1 MLSPHVSAP
10 SVIVAVCGA
19 VVASATTAVA
29 ADAGKRAFNLP
40 RGDAA
45 ATLKLFAAAAG
56 TPIVYLVDRVRGTTT
71 QAVSGEFTPREALER
86 MLAGSVLEAEQ
97 DGATGAF
104 IVSRKALKGEV
115 GPVSN
120 PQTQPR
126 TAPMK
131 SPRTLLAALAGWLA
145 LGNTTTQ
152 AQQTSTSPTAT
163 ELIELS
169 PFNVST
175 EKDVGYQAVD
185 TLSGGRMA
193 INLLANPGD
202 VSALTRDFLDDIGA
216 LEMTDIT
223 PWLTSAVQ
231 TDNSGDRDFGN
242 SLSIR
247 GLSVAT
253 NLRNYFRYDTS
264 IDGYIMERVEGS
276 RGPNAIMYGES
287 NAGGAVGITTKQAK
301 FRNFGSVDVRTDSN
315 GSIYSAID
323 VNQKLNDRLAL
334 RAAAFYSDRE
344 LWYDRGSNKRRGA
357 FLTGTYNPW
366 KNATLRVD
374 LERTNGLATTF
385 RTFTDQSSNWD
396 GTTTVSAALAANP
409 AATSGL
415 SARLNNNFGVVIIP
429 ATGKS
434 YNFQNFAQ
442 TTGSGL
448 TLNFNDPRPD
458 GRTPFPRLPSRGY
471 QIRPADQLADQE
483 TSYYSAVFDQ
493 QIIAGLN
500 LQLAADASS
509 VQRDV
514 MTRDIG
520 GNAVRTDV
528 SRNLPDG
535 TPNANFGKQYFE
547 ARLEQSLSDQWQ
559 QNYRATLSY
568 DLKLG
573 RNSQLFSVNLLR
585 RDGTFDVVQEREG
598 RTNGTLPAKNNGANS
613 ILYRFYLDQ
622 PGLSVPNRTTVDG
635 TEIGRWLNRDS
646 LNLSTLD
653 SLVLATIGTYF
664 DRKLTV
670 LAGLRE
676 DEASTNQ
683 RSHVDYTPTGDIN
696 SYRYFEKSRKQKS
709 SSAGFTYFPIKPLG
723 LYANYAEGFLPIQN
737 ESWWVGSRG
746 EVSFTVAE
754 SKSLGLRFNLKDS
767 FLVGS
772 LGYYTTDEGDRVV
785 GVTKTEINRIW
796 TNLSTSNPATL
807 DNLIGGPFSSFND
820 TLDYFAEGFEAD
832 VVMNVTKQLRLMANI
847 ALPETKQDNANPDL
861 IEYYNKNRAQWQ
873 AGLTDPLL
881 SAAQKTQIQN
891 DLNTILGYVNGA
903 VNGRS
908 INGTTKYRAN
918 LFANYS
924 FRADQIRGLSIG
936 AGVNMYGKQ
945 LIGNT
950 PTDGFDYI
958 YTDAYEL
965 FMVKVA
971 YAFKYR
977 RMPISLQ
984 LTANNLLDHKD
995 PIFRNVSTVGGAT
1008 YRNNYVYV
1016 DPRTINLNLNV
1027 KF

>member
-1 MLSPHVSAP
+1 MKLSKLVLVATGSFMLGVAP
-10 SVIVAVCGA
+10 GHAQVA
-19 VVASATTAVA
+19 
-29 ADAGKRAFNLP
+29 P
-40 RGDAA
+40 
-45 ATLKLFAAAAG
+45 
-56 TPIVYLVDRVRGTTT
+56 
-71 QAVSGEFTPREALER
+71 
-86 MLAGSVLEAEQ
+86 AGS
-97 DGATGAF
+97 
-104 IVSRKALKGEV
+104 
-115 GPVSN
+115 
-120 PQTQPR
+120 
-126 TAPMK
+126 
-131 SPRTLLAALAGWLA
+131 
-145 LGNTTTQ
+145 
-152 AQQTSTSPTAT
+152 TSS
-163 ELIELS
+163 EIIELS
-169 PFNVST
+169 PFTVAT
-175 EKDVGYQAVD
+175 DKDTGYQAVD
-185 TLSGGRMA
+185 TLSGGRVS

-202 VSALTRDFLDDIGA
+202 VSVLTRDFLDDIGA

-323 VNQKLNDRLAL
+323 VNRQLNDRLAL

-344 LWYDRGSNKRRGA
+344 FWYDRGSNKRRGA
-357 FLTGTYNPW
+357 FLTGTYIPW
-366 KNATLRVD
+366 KNASLRVD
-374 LERTNGLATTF
+374 LERTKGSATTY
-385 RTFTDQSSNWD
+385 RTLTDQTSNWD
-396 GTTTVSAALAANP
+396 GTTTVSAALSANP

-415 SARLNNNFGVVIIP
+415 SARLNNTFGVVIIP

-448 TLNFNDPRPD
+448 TLDFHDPRPD

-471 QIRPADQLADQE
+471 QVRPADEIADQE
-483 TSYYSAVFDQ
+483 TYYYSAVFDQ

-514 MTRDIG
+514 ITQVG
-520 GNAVRTDV
+520 GGSGVRTDV

-535 TPNANFGKQYFE
+535 TSNPNFGKQYVETRFD
-547 ARLEQSLSDQWQ
+547 QTLSDQWQ

-573 RNSQLFSVNLLR
+573 RNSQLFSVNRLR
-585 RDGTFDVVQEREG
+585 RDGTFDVVQQLEG
-598 RTNGTLPAKNNGANS
+598 RTNGINPAKNNSSNN

-622 PGLSVPNRTTVDG
+622 PGLSAPRRSSVDG
-635 TEIGRWLNRDS
+635 TQIGRWLNRDS

-664 DRKLTV
+664 DRKLTL
-670 LAGLRE
+670 LAGWRE

-683 RSHVDYTPTGDIN
+683 RSHVDFTPTGDIN
-696 SYRYFEKSRKQKS
+696 SYRYFDKSRKQKS
-709 SSAGFTYFPIKPLG
+709 SSAGLTYFPIKPLG
-723 LYANYAEGFLPIQN
+723 LYVNYAEGFLPIQN

-754 SKSLGLRFNLKDS
+754 SKSLGLRFNVKDG

-772 LGYYTTDEGDRVV
+772 LGYYTTDEGDRQV

-820 TLDYFAEGFEAD
+820 TLDYFAKGFEAD
-832 VVMNVTKQLRLMANI
+832 IVMNVTKQLRLMANI

-861 IEYYNKNRAQWQ
+861 IEYYNKHRAQWQ
-873 AGLTDPLL
+873 AGLNDPLL

-891 DLNTILGYVNGA
+891 DLNTILGRVNGA

-908 INGTTKYRAN
+908 INGTTKHRAN
-918 LFANYS
+918 LFANYA

-950 PTDGFDYI
+950 PSDGFDYI

-965 FMVKVA
+965 YMVKVG

-977 RMPISLQ
+977 RLPISLQ

-995 PIFRNVSTVGGAT
+995 PVYRNVSSIGGAT
-1008 YRNNYVYV
+1008 YRNGYIYVE
-1016 DPRTINLNLNV
+1016 PRTINLNMSV